1 MQAGGNGVS
10 EEVQDAAPVA
20 RRRFRLTEKQS
31 KFVRE
36 VGSVVLGVLI
46 ALGIGEVAD
55 AARWQWRAS
64 VSEAAMRAELSGSR
78 FNFAERRSY
87 QDCMAQQLEDM
98 GAILAEARRTHR
110 LPDIADFGSPG
121 RRPTLFGALDSATSE
136 GTLLHMRRETANDY
150 TGIYA
155 MARYYDAEIEQ
166 ESQPWA
172 TLRLMA
178 NAPGPIDGDLLATLL
193 DAWAQAKVHTQWA
206 GVIAE
211 QSDDELQRL
220 GIEIQS
226 MPAGTT
232 WRSIKR
238 DYAAKSQ
245 ICKPLIVDGKPNTAR
260 AK

>member
-1 MQAGGNGVS
+1 LS

-20 RRRFRLTEKQS
+20 RRRFRLSEKQS
-31 KFVRE
+31 KFARE

-55 AARWQWRAS
+55 WGRWQWRVS

-87 QDCMAQQLEDM
+87 QACMTQRLEDM

-110 LPDIADFGSPG
+110 LPDIADIGSPG

-136 GTLLHMRRETANDY
+136 GTLLHMRRERANDY

-172 TLRLMA
+172 TLQLLVH
-178 NAPGPIDGDLLATLL
+178 APGPIDGDLLATLL
-193 DAWAQAKVHTQWA
+193 DAVAQAKMHTRWV

-211 QSDDELQRL
+211 QSDDELARL
-220 GIEIQS
+220 GIGIQS
-226 MPAGTT
+226 LPAGAT
-232 WRSIKR
+232 WQAITR
-238 DYAAKSQ
+238 DGPVTSVM
-245 ICKPLIVDGKPNTAR
+245 CKPLVADGKPYRPAP

>member
-1 MQAGGNGVS
+1 MS
-10 EEVQDAAPVA
+10 EEVQDATPAAP
-20 RRRFRLTEKQS
+20 RRFRLTEKQS

-55 AARWQWRAS
+55 WGRWQWRVS
-64 VSEAAMRAELSGSR
+64 VSEAAMRAELSGNR
-78 FNFAERRSY
+78 FNVAERRSY
-87 QDCMAQQLEDM
+87 QRCMTQQLEDI

-110 LPDIADFGSPG
+110 LQNIADFGSPG

-136 GTLLHMRRETANDY
+136 GALLHMRRETANDY
-150 TGIYA
+150 TGAYA

-166 ESQPWA
+166 EAQPWA
-172 TLRLMA
+172 TLRLLA

-193 DAWAQAKVHTQWA
+193 DAWAQAKVHTHWV
-206 GVIAE
+206 GLIAE
-211 QSDDELQRL
+211 QSDDDLKRL
-220 GIEIQS
+220 GIEIQD

-232 WRSIKR
+232 WQSIKR
-238 DYAAKSQ
+238 DSAVTTPV
-245 ICKPLIVDGKPNTAR
+245 CKPVLVDGKIYRTEP